1 LDPQTQTIVATTL
14 SVFLIAAIG
23 FVTRRVGIIDDPTEA
38 NIMKL
43 VVWVLVPCFILSKVP
58 GNPSLQNGSTVAAAM
73 GIGAAIIAASFG
85 ISLLTGRLFG
95 MTNEDGVK
103 TFSVA
108 TGIQN
113 YGFIPIPLIEG
124 IFPETADQILGVLF
138 VHNLGIELAIW
149 TLGIVLLSGSTSGA
163 WKRLI
168 NGPSIAI
175 VVGLFLN
182 FTQPWTLIPPAATP
196 VVEVLQRATTMM
208 GTCAIPIAVML
219 VGATL
224 CGIVQREQWQLDWRV
239 LIASP
244 ILRFAILPA
253 MILLIANGIT
263 FSDELS
269 LVLVVQAAMPTGIFP
284 IVLAKH
290 FGGKPSV
297 AIQVALLSSAFSIVL
312 TPLLL
317 SMALKMFA
325 AS

>member
-1 LDPQTQTIVATTL
+1 
-14 SVFLIAAIG
+14 
-23 FVTRRVGIIDDPTEA
+23 
-38 NIMKL
+38 
-43 VVWVLVPCFILSKVP
+43 
-58 GNPSLQNGSTVAAAM
+58 M